1 MKDQA
6 NQFMELQQLANEV
19 QQAQQHLQQLQM
31 QIEELQTLEEA
42 IKGVKDNKVG
52 DEVLAPLG
60 SGIFV
65 KTKLENADNVIM
77 AVGNG
82 AVVEK
87 PIDEA
92 LNIVSEQV
100 KEMTTISEQVTQQ
113 VEMQASHLNVLQQQF
128 QKMQTCGH
136 DCECDHDKEDSGCK
150 EDHCGCNH

>member
-1 MKDQA
+1 MNDQA
-6 NQFMELQQLANEV
+6 QKFMELQQLVNEV

-31 QIEELQTLEEA
+31 QIEELKTLEEA
-42 IKGVKDNKVG
+42 IKGIQNNKPG

-82 AVVEK
+82 TVVEK
-87 PIDEA
+87 PISEA
-92 LNIVSEQV
+92 LNLVSEQV
-100 KEMTTISEQVTQQ
+100 KEMETISEQVTQH
-113 VEMQASHLNVLQQQF
+113 VEMQTSHLNVLQQQF
-128 QKMQTCGH
+128 QKMQVCGH
-136 DCECDHDKEDSGCK
+136 DCECDHDKGECD